1 VRQRR
6 IGCGGLLVGALGL
19 CCQSGADP
27 AEADRGSD
35 EAIAQIH
42 RALAAGR
49 TLLDTADVYGPFTDE
64 LLLGR
69 ALAGRREQAVLA
81 TKCGLVRDAGA
92 GLVRDGRPEQVR
104 KACDGSLRRLATE
117 RIDLYQLH
125 RVDPDVPIEETWG
138 AMAQLVSAG
147 KVRALGLCEVSVAQ
161 LRRAQHVFPVTSVRA
176 ELSLWAR
183 RALDGVL
190 PWCRSHGVGFLAAA
204 PLGRD
209 RAGRCRAE
217 VPDAESASGTVE
229 AAGGPD
235 EAITASLRT
244 IAAARRLPPSVL
256 ALAWVLAQGDGVVP
270 LLPGPAAADRYQTIS
285 PEALTLGTEDLLAL
299 GAAPWSRP
307 RQAST
312 A

>member
-1 VRQRR
+1 MRQRR

-19 CCQSGADP
+19 TCQPDTEQAGAGGGPDKRV
-27 AEADRGSD
+27 AE
-35 EAIAQIH
+35 IQ
-42 RALAAGR
+42 RALDAGH
-49 TLLDTADVYGPFTDE
+49 TLLDTADVYGPFTNE

-69 ALAGRREQAVLA
+69 ALVGRRRLAVLA
-81 TKCGLVRDAGA
+81 TKCGLVQDTAA
-92 GLVRDGRPEQVR
+92 GLIRDGRPEQVR

-138 AMAQLVSAG
+138 AMAELVFAG

-209 RAGRCRAE
+209 RAGRCRA
-217 VPDAESASGTVE
+217 VLPDDTS
-229 AAGGPD
+229 AAGAAASLGGVD
-235 EAITASLRT
+235 EAITASLRA
-244 IAAARRLPPSVL
+244 IAAARGVTPTAL
-256 ALAWVLAQGDGVVP
+256 ALAWVLAQGEGVVP
-270 LLPGPAAADRYQTIS
+270 LLPSPLPAELDPRVTPDAITVGAEQ
-285 PEALTLGTEDLLAL
+285 LLAL
-299 GAAPWSRP
+299 NASP
-307 RQAST
+307 RRSARV
-312 A
+312 